1 MDTQKSLEL
10 TFDCPPFTGSE
21 RMRYETPSGGI
32 TLTGYLAR
40 RLQKTALLRGIEA
53 DICQHPALALI
64 KFGFYAAASATSWGP
79 VSYQPRFER
88 PGASYIEEDPDTGAE
103 VSVSYVQSRPH
114 YTFTFEV
121 RLPDGGLIKGTE
133 SITGT
138 TLGLKGVG
146 MPAPSRLD
154 YWSADRGYAA
164 SATGIITSE
173 LVLKPLRATLVRGY
187 GELRLTDLR
196 GSSGNVTLDREAVL
210 RAVVWDRLENRY
222 RAAYRLR

>member
-1 MDTQKSLEL
+1 METQQSFQL
-10 TFDCPPFTGSE
+10 TFDCPAFTGSQ
-21 RMRYETPSGGI
+21 RMRYETPPGGI

-40 RLQKTALLRGIEA
+40 RLQKTALLRDIEV
-53 DICQHPALALI
+53 DIRQNPVLALI
-64 KFGFYAAASATSWGP
+64 KFGFYAAASATSYGP
-79 VSYQPRFER
+79 VNYQPRFER
-88 PGASYIEEDPDTGAE
+88 PGASYVEQDPDTGAE
-103 VSVSYVQSRPH
+103 IAVNYAHRSPH

-138 TLGLKGVG
+138 TIGLKGVG
-146 MPAPSRLD
+146 MPAPSRFD

-173 LVLKPLRATLVRGY
+173 LVLRPLRATQVRGY

-196 GSSGNVTLDREAVL
+196 GSSGEVTVDREAVL
-210 RAVVWDRLENRY
+210 RAVIWDRLQNRY
-222 RAAYRLR
+222 RAAYRLT